1 MAWLRRRDNGY
12 YYIYWYEGQTGD
24 GQPKKCMKSLKTKN
38 RRRAELVYRT
48 FEEKVYF
55 RKQGLLAMEKI
66 EIQAFAPRLES
77 YLNTHFDN
85 QHTRRKYL
93 GHYRLFADFMAKRY
107 AYIRCLHEIKD
118 AYFVEFK
125 MYEQERG
132 LSPHSINGEVRSL
145 HKIFKIAKELNHI
158 NENPTDGLS
167 IIKAKKSP
175 VKVYSQDEIRLMF
188 KYSKEDPMLDAMILL
203 LLQTGAR
210 KEEVGNFKWSDLN
223 KENNTLRVSRKDDWH
238 PKRDKERILRLSY
251 RLTGSLNR
259 LKRNSDYI
267 FTQTSGRS
275 EGRKF
280 SGSQLYRYVIYD
292 FLRKLAMKGHLH
304 KFRDSYA
311 SYSLAC
317 GVDIAKVQHR
327 LGHESLK
334 ETDRYA
340 MAINEPVGEDIKKL
354 FTGDTGELQNG

>member
-24 GQPKKCMKSLKTKN
+24 GEPKKCMKSLKTKN
-38 RRRAELVYRT
+38 KRRAEIVYKT

-55 RKQGLLAMEKI
+55 RKQGLLAMDKI
-66 EIQAFAPRLES
+66 ETQAFTLRLES

-107 AYIRCLHEIKD
+107 GYIRCLHEIKD

-125 MYEQERG
+125 IYEQERG

-167 IIKAKKSP
+167 VIKAKKS
-175 VKVYSQDEIRLMF
+175 VVNVYGQDEIRLMF
-188 KYSKEDPMLDAMILL
+188 KYSKEDPMLDAIILL

-210 KEEVGNFKWSDLN
+210 KEEISNFKWSDLN
-223 KENNTLRVSRKDDWH
+223 RENNTLKVSRKDNWR

-251 RLTGSLNR
+251 RLTSMLNKIR
-259 LKRNSDYI
+259 SNSDYI
-267 FTQTSGRS
+267 FTQTTGRNK
-275 EGRKF
+275 GKKF
-280 SGSQLYRYVIYD
+280 SGSQLYRYIICD
-292 FLRKLAMKGHLH
+292 FLKKLAIKGHLH
-304 KFRDSYA
+304 KFRDTYA

-317 GVDIAKVQHR
+317 GVDVAKVQHR

-340 MAINEPVGEDIKKL
+340 MVINEAIGEDIKKV
-354 FTGDTGELQNG
+354 FVGDRGELRDR